1 VPTRCTY
8 PAFNPV
14 KKPSVA
20 TAPSPVPSYSSSL
33 SPAAPFVCRPAFTC
47 SAPVVKT
54 RKKRKFFPTNTI
66 LPVSKPVNLPSVVQ
80 PEASTQPDAS

>member
-20 TAPSPVPSYSSSL
+20 TVPSPVPSSSSSL
-33 SPAAPFVCRPAFTC
+33 SPAAPSVCRPAFTY
-47 SAPVVKT
+47 SAPVVKNQ
-54 RKKRKFFPTNTI
+54 KKAKI
-66 LPVSKPVNLPSVVQ
+66 LSNQYHP
-80 PEASTQPDAS
+80 ASIQTGEPAV